1 MEAREQVIRKETG
14 RLEILDG
21 AGAEEQ
27 RESCFD
33 LSIREKWLR
42 KSPQPLPDHVQDPA
56 TKLSGA
62 DEALSRELIEK
73 RQEEEASCDSE
84 TRYRNILENIEDGYF
99 EVDRSGKMIF
109 FNGSM
114 CKILGYSEQELRGMN
129 NRFFMSE
136 ETSKKVYQ
144 TFNQVYRSGEPTKA
158 FGWELIRKDGERR
171 YVETSVSLVRNSEGE
186 PVGFRGIAR
195 DITELRA
202 LDLARKKAMNHLSH
216 ELGTPLAIINSVF
229 LRIPAAVESG
239 NLSKVNELVRRGTRH
254 VERLNDLQYKISDIL
269 GGKQVAKEKW
279 VILGLI
285 DTALRLLEEV
295 EDTVFA
301 KGREALLK
309 EVRKTLESMGGVEE
323 LRWETVQLDE
333 FLEDLC
339 RQAELKLNGRQLNI
353 IREFEPGMRV
363 TMDRKV
369 LGKVCG
375 GLLKNAIENTP
386 DEGEVEVETKL
397 LNGHPSLQFRD
408 FGIGITREN
417 QDQIFQGFFHTQ
429 DSQLYS
435 SKHPYSFNAGGTG
448 LDLLRASVFAER
460 LGFRIDFSSVRC
472 RYLPSDREVCP
483 GRISSCPFI
492 KSREECFGSGGTL
505 FKVLF
510 PSELFSGEVKTD
522 A

>member
-1 MEAREQVIRKETG
+1 MMEDREQVVRQKLG
-14 RLEILDG
+14 RLDMLNG
-21 AGAEEQ
+21 GSAEVQ
-27 RESCFD
+27 CHSCFD
-33 LSIREKWLR
+33 LSIGEKWLQG
-42 KSPQPLPDHVQDPA
+42 SSQPLPKKVQDSTTRHP
-56 TKLSGA
+56 GA
-62 DEALSRELIEK
+62 NEAFRGEPIEK
-73 RQEEEASCDSE
+73 REKEAFYDTE

-99 EVDRSGKMIF
+99 EVDLSGNMTF

-114 CKILGYSEQELRGMN
+114 CKILGYSEEELKGMN
-129 NRFFMSE
+129 NRCFMSE

-158 FGWELIRKDGERR
+158 FGWELIRKNGERR
-171 YVETSVSLVRNSEGE
+171 YVETSVSLVRNPEGE

-202 LDLARKKAMNHLSH
+202 LDMARKKAMNHLSH
-216 ELGTPLAIINSVF
+216 ELGTPLAIIKSV
-229 LRIPAAVESG
+229 LMRIPGEVESG
-239 NLSKVNELVRRGTRH
+239 NVSKVQELVRRGMRH
-254 VERLNDLQYKISDIL
+254 VERLNDLQRKIGDIV

-295 EDTVFA
+295 EDPVFA
-301 KGREALLK
+301 KGREALLQ
-309 EVRKTLESMGGVEE
+309 EVRKTLESVAGVEE
-323 LRWETVQLDE
+323 IRCGTVQLDD

-339 RQAELKLNGRQLNI
+339 RQTEMKLDGRQVSI
-353 IREFEPGMRV
+353 IREFEPGMSV

-386 DEGEVEVETKL
+386 DEGEVEVESKL
-397 LNGHPSLQFRD
+397 VNGHPSLHFRD

-417 QDQIFQGFFHTQ
+417 QNQIFQGFFHTQ
-429 DSQLYS
+429 DSHLYC
-435 SKHPYSFNAGGTG
+435 SKHPYAFNAGGTG

-460 LGFRIDFSSVRC
+460 LGFKIGFSSVRC
-472 RYLPSDREVCP
+472 RYLPSDRDVCP

-510 PSELFSGEVKTD
+510 PSGLFPSEVMTD